1 MDLRNS
7 PSPLVRRLAGL
18 AIAGGGVFITRL
30 AWIQAARDGSFSSA
44 GGFGGPAFAVLGL
57 GLVLFKG
64 YRQER
69 LERGEDISGLEGLA
83 LLTPRWTAVLGAA
96 LLAGLGSFGHLSG
109 WW

>member
-1 MDLRNS
+1 MDLKNN

-18 AIAGGGVFITRL
+18 GIACGGVFMTRL
-30 AWIQAARDGSFSSA
+30 AWIQATRDGSFSTL
-44 GGFGGPAFAVLGL
+44 GGMGGPAFAAIGI

-69 LERGEDISGLEGLA
+69 LERGEDISQLEGLA
-83 LLTPRWTAVLGAA
+83 LLTPRWKAVLGVS
-96 LLAGLGSFGHLSG
+96 LLAGLANFGLLSG